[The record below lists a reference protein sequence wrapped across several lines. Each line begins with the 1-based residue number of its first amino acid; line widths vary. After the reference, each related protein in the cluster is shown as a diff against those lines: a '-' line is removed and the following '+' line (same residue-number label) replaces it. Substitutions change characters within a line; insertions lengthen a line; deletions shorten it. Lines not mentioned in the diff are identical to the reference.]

1 MRELTQKL
9 IGLYETE
16 KKEYAPSVIL
26 GTARMLSRNLTV
38 VPEYRVGLWPCISKT
53 HPETAMGLMTVL
65 GYLLE
70 QWQGFRVYR
79 EFCALEG
86 DPEGFVWSIE
96 KSQFGVD
103 DWRLE
108 ALDDNVGIWGKLTT
122 DGNTWIF
129 EIEVENDVTDS
140 DETDLFSYTADS
152 PHGLI
157 DALPDAAKA
166 IVILLNPDAQQ
177 SRGGAYKKIERDPEH
192 AADLLEVA
200 FLWELELLFSL
211 WGKPVELEAL
221 YTDLVAAARELE
233 PGDEFGG
240 WLAANAA
247 ARVLLPG
254 FFEEREILPPLDSLA
269 QALPDS
275 HIVPVILSQALFQAG
290 ETQTSTALLEAEVG
304 RKSDDASIWLI
315 LANLYRVGGRLAEA
329 VDTFQRAIEAE
340 AVNASLLV
348 AYANLLPLMQAQ
360 GWEIT
365 EFIMIDLAEVHS
377 DYMNWEAVEAYEE
390 ALKLDDLQDSAAII
404 GRQITL
410 LIELHS
416 EDRLWKAFDRLV
428 QVDSTGE
435 QVRVSIDE
443 FYALED
449 IQPAIKILQNAL
461 EGYPERADIKVN
473 LAALYITDEQGA
485 AAEALLEAASS
496 ATTDP
501 VLLAD
506 IQRLMLGAQ
515 DPEFEMLLGEII
527 DRLEAKNALSDEQV
541 EFLEDVIED
550 APAFVEG
557 YILLAQAFI
566 LWDEP
571 ATALETL
578 LEAEKHNPLD
588 PEVIVLLGKLLWE
601 SDQHELAFS
610 YLNKGIETAPLHVPM
625 LSLIGRYLYE
635 DGQYAEARM
644 YLARAGAI
652 SRRHPAFLEA
662 QEFISR
668 RMSEQASGQQASQAE
683 DDEIE

>member
-1 MRELTQKL
+1 MRELAHKL
-9 IGLYETE
+9 IGLYEAE

-26 GTARMLSRNLTV
+26 GTAGGLSRNLTV
-38 VPEYRVGLWPCISKT
+38 VPEYRIGLWPCVSET
-53 HPETAMGLMTVL
+53 HPETAMGLMAVL

-86 DPEGFVWSIE
+86 DPETFVWSIE

-108 ALDDNVGIWGKLTT
+108 ALDDNVGIWGRLTT
-122 DGNTWIF
+122 DGNTWTI

-140 DETDLFSYTADS
+140 DGTDLFSYTADS
-152 PHGLI
+152 PHMLI
-157 DALPDAAKA
+157 DVLPDAARA
-166 IVILLNPDAQQ
+166 IVMLLNPNAQQ
-177 SRGGAYKKIERDPEH
+177 SRGGVYAKSERDPEYVT
-192 AADLLEVA
+192 DLLEVA

-221 YTDLVAAARELE
+221 YTDLLDAARQLGT
-233 PGDEFGG
+233 GDEFGG
-240 WLAANAA
+240 WLTANAA
-247 ARVLLPG
+247 AMVLLPG
-254 FFEEREILPPLDSLA
+254 FFEEREMLPPIESLV

-290 ETQTSTALLEAEVG
+290 ETQTSTLLLEAEVT
-304 RKSDDASIWLI
+304 RKPDDASVWLI
-315 LANLYRVGGRLAEA
+315 LANLYRIGGRLTEA

-365 EFIMIDLAEVHS
+365 EFIMIDLAEVHA
-377 DYMNWEAVEAYEE
+377 DYVIWEAVESYEE
-390 ALKLDDLQDSAAII
+390 ALKLDDVRDSGAIL

-410 LIELHS
+410 LIELHA
-416 EDRLWKAFDRLV
+416 EDRLWDTFERLV
-428 QVDSTGE
+428 QADLTGE
-435 QVRVSIDE
+435 QVRLSIDE

-449 IQPAIKILQNAL
+449 VQPVIAILQNAMKS
-461 EGYPERADIKVN
+461 YPERVDIKVN
-473 LAALYITDEQGA
+473 LAALYITEEQGA
-485 AAEALLEAASS
+485 AAEALLEVARST
-496 ATTDP
+496 TTDSA
-501 VLLAD
+501 LLAD
-506 IQRLMLGAQ
+506 IQRLMLAAQ
-515 DPEFEMLLGEII
+515 DPEFEMMLGEII

-557 YILLAQAFI
+557 YVLLAQAYI

-588 PEVIVLLGKLLWE
+588 PEVVVLLGKLLWE

-610 YLNKGIETAPLHVPM
+610 YLNKGIEVAPLHVPM
-625 LSLIGRYLYE
+625 LSMIGRYLYE
-635 DGQYAEARM
+635 DGQYDEART

-652 SRRHPAFLEA
+652 ARRHPALLEA
-662 QEFISR
+662 QEYISR
-668 RMSEQASGQQASQAE
+668 KINERSAQTE
-683 DDEIE
+683 DDEAK